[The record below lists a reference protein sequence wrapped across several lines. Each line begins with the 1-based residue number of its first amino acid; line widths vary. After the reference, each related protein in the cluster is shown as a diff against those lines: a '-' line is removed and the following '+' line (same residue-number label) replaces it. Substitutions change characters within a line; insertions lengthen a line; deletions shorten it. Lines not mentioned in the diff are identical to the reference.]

1 VPEGVARI
9 EVLTPAPPSGTPG
22 HARPEAGERG
32 YAWLLALID
41 AEAERCDIARAAL
54 GITPVS

>member
-9 EVLTPAPPSGTPG
+9 EVLTPAPPSGTQDTHGP
-22 HARPEAGERG
+22 RPVSG
-32 YAWLLALID
+32 YARLLALID
-41 AEAERCDIARAAL
+41 AEAERCEIARAAL